1 MHNIDVISSGYGHII
16 SDGNTLTFT
25 STDATSN
32 AICSLYK
39 LVEAMS
45 KDLSKFTNIPA
56 EDIIRD
62 YSEDCELDIMTA
74 SFNAVLRKRG
84 LQIIK
89 TPTRIILDEMIK
101 ESGNNDN

>member
-1 MHNIDVISSGYGHII
+1 MNNIDVISSGYGHII
-16 SDGNTLTFT
+16 SDGYTLTFT
-25 STDATSN
+25 STNAASN
-32 AICSLYK
+32 AIISLSK

-45 KDLSKFTNIPA
+45 KDLSKLTNIPA

-62 YSEDCELDIMTA
+62 FSEECELDTMTA
-74 SFNAVLRKRG
+74 AYNAVLRKRG
-84 LQIIK
+84 LQIFK